1 MLTVRRAE
9 ERGAGDH
16 GWLVSRH
23 TFSFADFVDRRHM
36 GFRNL
41 RVLNEDRV
49 AGGRGF
55 GAHPH
60 ANMEIFSWI
69 VAGGLAHEDSM
80 GHRRVVRPGGVQ
92 YMSAGSGVRHS
103 EVNASETEPVHFLQV
118 WLVPNE
124 RDAEPRYEDRD
135 FSEALAGGGLVR
147 VLSATGRDGAIG
159 VRADAEVFAAR
170 APAGAE
176 LRYRLTAGRGGW
188 VQVVRGAVEANGERL
203 KPGDGLQVDDP
214 AGVELT
220 LTARADSELL
230 LFDLGG

>member
-16 GWLVSRH
+16 GWLESRH
-23 TFSFADFVDRRHM
+23 TFSFADYVDRRHM

-41 RVLNEDRV
+41 RVINEDHV

-69 VAGGLAHEDSM
+69 VAGGLTHGDSM
-80 GHRRVVRPGGVQ
+80 GHRRTVRPGDVQ
-92 YMSAGSGVRHS
+92 YMSAGSGVHHS
-103 EVNASETEPVHFLQV
+103 EMNASATEPVHLLQV
-118 WLVPNE
+118 WILPNE
-124 RDAEPRYEDRD
+124 RDAEPRYEDRN
-135 FSEALAGGGLVR
+135 FGEALAGGGLVAI
-147 VLSATGRDGAIG
+147 VSGSGREGAIAM
-159 VRADAEVFAAR
+159 RADAEVFAAR
-170 APAGAE
+170 PRAGAE
-176 LRYRLTAGRGGW
+176 LRHRLTAGRGGW
-188 VQVVRGAVEANGERL
+188 VQVVRGTLDVNGVRVQA
-203 KPGDGLQVDDP
+203 GDGLQVDDP